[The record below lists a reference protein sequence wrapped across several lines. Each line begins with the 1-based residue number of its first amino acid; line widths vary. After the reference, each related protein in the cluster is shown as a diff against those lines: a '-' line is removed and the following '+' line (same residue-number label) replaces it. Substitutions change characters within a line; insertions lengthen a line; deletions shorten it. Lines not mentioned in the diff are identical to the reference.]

1 MNERGVRMYNIYDV
15 AKKAGVSRS
24 TVSRVINN
32 QESVKDEKRD
42 RVLEAIKEL
51 NYTPNA
57 TARALAMNKTNTIG
71 VIARELTESFNAKFI
86 DGIHSYADQMHYGV
100 IFCIRSNTNVS
111 NINYID
117 FLNKK
122 VDGLIFIGQDTVSED
137 ELISLAKS
145 EIPVVAMEIEYPVDN
160 ITFITVNNRDSA
172 YKAVEHLCKLGHKN
186 IVNITAEDNTQER
199 TARNQGYKDGLK
211 DHGLTYEQSYELP
224 YNFFEA
230 RHIAK
235 SILPKLIE
243 DKVTAAFCYNNEI
256 AAALCE
262 VLILNGYEIPKDFSV
277 VGFDDIHYTNLAE
290 ISYPELTSFSQ
301 PQRDMAVYA
310 ISTVLQL
317 IDRNKG
323 EPIKSKSK
331 EFKCKLMIHES
342 TTIVPNER

>member
-1 MNERGVRMYNIYDV
+1 MYNIYDV

-32 QESVKDEKRD
+32 QESVKDDKRE

-86 DGIHSYADQMHYGV
+86 DGIHQYADQMHYGV

-111 NINYID
+111 NVNYID

-145 EIPVVAMEIEYPVDN
+145 QIPVVAMEIEYPVEH
-160 ITFITVNNRDSA
+160 ITFINVNNRDSV
-172 YKAVEHLCKLGHKN
+172 YKAIEHLGKLGHKR
-186 IVNITAEDNTQER
+186 IVNITTEDKTQER
-199 TARNQGYKDGLK
+199 TARNKGYEDGLN
-211 DHGLTYEQSYELP
+211 DLGLAYKCTYELP

-230 RHIAK
+230 RHIAR
-235 SILPKLIE
+235 SILPRLID

-256 AAALCE
+256 GAALCE
-262 VLILNGYEIPKDFSV
+262 ALITNGYDIPKDFSI
-277 VGFDDIHYTNLAE
+277 VGFDDMHYTNLSE
-290 ISYPELTSFSQ
+290 VPYPRLTSFLQ
-301 PQRDMAVYA
+301 PQRDMAFYA
-310 ISTVLQL
+310 ISTL
-317 IDRNKG
+317 IQIINRKKG
-323 EPIKSKSK
+323 DAITSKSK

-342 TTIVPNER
+342 TTIVSNEG

>member
-1 MNERGVRMYNIYDV
+1 MYNIYDV

-32 QESVKDEKRD
+32 QESVKDDKRA
-42 RVLEAIKEL
+42 RVLEAIKEM

-71 VIARELTESFNAKFI
+71 VIARELTESFNSKFI
-86 DGIHSYADQMHYGV
+86 DAIHTFADQMHYGV
-100 IFCIRSNTNVS
+100 IFCIRSNATVT

-122 VDGLIFIGQDTVSED
+122 VDGFLFIGQGTVSEE
-137 ELISLAKS
+137 ELTSLSRS
-145 EIPVVAMEIEYPVDN
+145 EIPVVAMEIEYPGSN
-160 ITFITVNNRDSA
+160 ATFVTINNRDSIF
-172 YKAVEHLCKLGHKN
+172 KAVEHLSKLGHKN
-186 IVNITAEDNTQER
+186 IINVTAEDATQEKD
-199 TARNQGYKDGLK
+199 ARNKGYQEGL
-211 DHGLTYEQSYELP
+211 DAFGITYSRTFELP
-224 YNFFEA
+224 YNFYEA

-235 SILPKLIE
+235 SILPRIVE
-243 DKVTAAFCYNNEI
+243 DKVTAAVCYNNEI

-262 VLILNGYEIPKDFSV
+262 VLIKNGYDIPKDFSI

-290 ISYPELTSFSQ
+290 VPYPRITSFLQ
-301 PQRDMAVYA
+301 PQHEMAIYA
-310 ISTVLQL
+310 ITTLLQM

-323 EPIKSKSK
+323 ESIKSKSK

-342 TTIVPNER
+342 TTVVPDER